1 METRNIGI
9 VGGGVAGLFTAW
21 FLAKKGHRVTVMEAG
36 RVGQGCTR
44 MAAGMLA
51 PINELEFGEMELL
64 KAGIASRDL
73 YHEIQ
78 AELGDIGLI
87 RNGTFEVA
95 LEKDDVGYLERQFE
109 YQQSHGLKVQWMRGA
124 AIQDMEPWLSRHIPA
139 AIWSPEDIQL
149 DNRKLPSRLKES
161 IIALGGRVM
170 ENTRILD
177 WEGNGPVRV
186 WGEKLDETFDSL
198 AITIGVPRDLS
209 HKIPYTIYPVKGEML
224 ALEPPSGEF
233 LNYTIRIRNKTLG
246 NGYIVPKEG
255 RILVGSTS
263 EEKGLDDRNTAG
275 GLLDILRR
283 GYAAVPGIYELP
295 ILETWAGLRP
305 SSLSREPILGKEK
318 GREIY
323 HLNGLYR
330 HGILLSPI
338 CGKAIAELISHQ
350 YILPEVAGF
359 FTL

>member
-1 METRNIGI
+1 METRNVGI

-51 PINELEFGEMELL
+51 PINELEFGELELL
-64 KAGIASRDL
+64 RAGIASRDL
-73 YHEIQ
+73 YREIES
-78 AELGDIGLI
+78 ELGDIGLI
-87 RNGTFEVA
+87 KAGTLEVA
-95 LEKDDVGYLERQFE
+95 LEKDDVGYLERLFE
-109 YQQSHGLKVQWMRGA
+109 YQQANGLRVKWLRGTE
-124 AIQDMEPWLSRHIPA
+124 IQDQEPWLSRHIPA

-149 DNRKLPSRLKES
+149 DNRKLPARLKDA
-161 IIALGGRVM
+161 IIAMGGRVL

-177 WEGNGPVRV
+177 WEGKGIVRV
-186 WGEKLDETFDSL
+186 WGEKFDESFDSIV
-198 AITIGVPRDLS
+198 ITIGVPRELAS
-209 HKIPYTIYPVKGEML
+209 KLPYTIYPVKGEML
-224 ALEPPSGEF
+224 ALEPPIGEF
-233 LNYTIRIRNKTLG
+233 LIHTIRVRNKTLG
-246 NGYIVPKEG
+246 NGYVVPKEG
-255 RILVGSTS
+255 RILIGSTS
-263 EEKGLDDRNTAG
+263 EEKGLDDRNSAG
-275 GLLDILRR
+275 GVLDILRR

-305 SSLSREPILGKEK
+305 SSLSRQPIIGKEN
-318 GREIY
+318 GSEIY

-338 CGKAIAELISHQ
+338 CGKAMAELISNQ
-350 YILPEVAGF
+350 YILPEVASF